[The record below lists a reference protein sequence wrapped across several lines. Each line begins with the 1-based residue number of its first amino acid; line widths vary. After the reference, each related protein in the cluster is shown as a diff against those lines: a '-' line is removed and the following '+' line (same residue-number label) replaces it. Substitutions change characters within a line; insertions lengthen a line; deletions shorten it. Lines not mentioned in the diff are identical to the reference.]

1 MATEFPAALRRLWLV
16 LKHHQCASL
25 RPYLRTYSY
34 CSCQFDHWSSD
45 FQYDYHKSVASD
57 ISEFHQVV
65 ALLHSC
71 CVYVAVISVWWWA
84 VWWWSKWT
92 LYLEPA
98 NFPRV
103 VFQSFFAKS
112 FAGVNPSG
120 ARVAFHVPS
129 TCITFTIFE
138 ARKWEWWKGIELQQ
152 FQVVSSFVHFPGLA
166 SSALAQPQ
174 KHLQLF

>member
-120 ARVAFHVPS
+120 ARVGLSCAKHMHHFHYLRGKEMGVM
-129 TCITFTIFE
+129 
-138 ARKWEWWKGIELQQ
+138 KGHRVAAISGSFQ
-152 FQVVSSFVHFPGLA
+152 FRPLSRPCF
-166 SSALAQPQ
+166 
-174 KHLQLF
+174 